1 MSAPASPDDAEATDA
16 TARPAALSAPVPF
29 DWASMAALC
38 MGMLAHSVVFTAPLP
53 FVAFMVVDFDMA
65 ATVDEAGYSAG
76 WITGAFMIGRTSSG
90 LLWGMA
96 SDRWG
101 RRPCLLVTMFNVC
114 LFGLLLGFST
124 NFTLAICF
132 RLAIGLGN
140 GFMGIA
146 KTCISEVFPK
156 EHELR
161 AFGML
166 NGVWGLGL
174 IAGPAIGGLLSRPHV
189 QYPLYF
195 PADSVWGRFPYLLPC
210 MVCAGLAAA
219 AFGGIYWSLPETA
232 GAAYLLQRAADQ
244 LAVQGKGGDVELA
257 TAGPGLGAAT
267 ASSVFVITSDEEEAE
282 AEDEEGDVDGGDGVG
297 EEIKDAEGL
306 SFAGKHCR
314 VSAAHDDNHV
324 PTTTVASTSTTSTG
338 STNSTARRLWQ
349 RLLNGPASPSASSSA
364 FARLPEES
372 GHGAPTADGPESTPS
387 SSSSSSGGESARS
400 PSGPPTTVW
409 GMLCDPQLGFIYGI
423 YTAFSFAVR
432 AQQSIISHDEHPFIM
447 CSRRPL

>member
-1 MSAPASPDDAEATDA
+1 MSAPASLDDAEATDG

-232 GAAYLLQRAADQ
+232 GAAYRLQRAAD
-244 LAVQGKGGDVELA
+244 LAVQGKGGEVELA
-257 TAGPGLGAAT
+257 TAVPGLGAGT

-282 AEDEEGDVDGGDGVG
+282 DEDEDGDGDGGVG
-297 EEIKDAEGL
+297 EEIKDAEGP
-306 SFAGKHCR
+306 SFAGKQGYT
-314 VSAAHDDNHV
+314 DDDDHV
-324 PTTTVASTSTTSTG
+324 PTTTVTTISTSTSTS
-338 STNSTARRLWQ
+338 SHDSNSTAHRLWRRL
-349 RLLNGPASPSASSSA
+349 LGGPASSSTSA

-372 GHGAPTADGPESTPS
+372 GHGAPAADGPESTPS
-387 SSSSSSGGESARS
+387 STSSSSSTSSGGAVAT

-432 AQQSIISHDEHPFIM
+432 VHHRAP
-447 CSRRPL
+447 